1 MRRKLLAGVT
11 ATAALLIGIAVAAES
26 WSPPVAEEA
35 PQRRRRGGGFG
46 GFGRLGTPYSTAD
59 LPIKNMPQE
68 GKFTFLRLRFDE
80 AYTSRGGYEW
90 GLDMGWNHDFPR
102 AEHNLTL
109 MLEELTNLPIT
120 IDFRGGNIYSF
131 SDPEI
136 FDYPFVYIS
145 EAAFW
150 IWNDEEVLNLRNYL
164 LKGGFIMVDDMQSD
178 DTEAFHRIINE
189 AIPNT
194 ELKILDTSHPIFN
207 CFFQI
212 TPEDILNQYYLSRYN
227 GNPVIYGVYEDNDPG
242 KRLMAVVNHNQDIG
256 ESWEFSNTGYVPVEQ
271 ANNSYKIGI
280 NYILC
285 SMLH

>member
-1 MRRKLLAGVT
+1 MKRKLIATLA

-26 WSPPVAEEA
+26 WAPPLVEEA
-35 PQRRRRGGGFG
+35 PQRRRGGFG
-46 GFGRLGTPYSTAD
+46 FGRRGVPYSTAD

-80 AYTSRGGYEW
+80 AYTSRGPYEW
-90 GLDMGWNHDFPR
+90 GLDMGWNHDYPR

-212 TPEDILNQYYLSRYN
+212 TPEDILNQYYRSRYN